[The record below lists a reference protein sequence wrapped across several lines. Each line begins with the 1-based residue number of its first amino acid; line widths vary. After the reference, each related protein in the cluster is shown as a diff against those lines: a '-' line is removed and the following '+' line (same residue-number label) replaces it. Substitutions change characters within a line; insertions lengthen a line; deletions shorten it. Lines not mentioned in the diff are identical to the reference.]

1 MEKNQFQEE
10 IDKGESTLP
19 PISTNLTSPNPRA
32 PSNKGSVSSTIREVT
47 L

>member
-19 PISTNLTSPNPRA
+19 PISTNLTLSQ
-32 PSNKGSVSSTIREVT
+32 SQSTEQ
-47 L
+47 